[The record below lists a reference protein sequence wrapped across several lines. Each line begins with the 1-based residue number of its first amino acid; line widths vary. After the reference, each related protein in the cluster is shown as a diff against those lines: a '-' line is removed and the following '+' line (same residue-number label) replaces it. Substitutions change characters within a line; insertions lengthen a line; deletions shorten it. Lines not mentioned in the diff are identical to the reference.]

1 MESSLKHEDFSRDSR
16 GGTGCPEPFRRIK
29 ENADIFS
36 GGGESRHWVHTA
48 SPCKENGVINASV
61 FSKSSHVL
69 EIQGGEATG
78 VTSIRGHL

>member
-1 MESSLKHEDFSRDSR
+1 MKIFLAIA
-16 GGTGCPEPFRRIK
+16 GWGTGCPEPFRRIK

-36 GGGESRHWVHTA
+36 GGESRHWVHTA

-61 FSKSSHVL
+61 SSKPSHVP
-69 EIQGGEATG
+69 EIQGRAATG